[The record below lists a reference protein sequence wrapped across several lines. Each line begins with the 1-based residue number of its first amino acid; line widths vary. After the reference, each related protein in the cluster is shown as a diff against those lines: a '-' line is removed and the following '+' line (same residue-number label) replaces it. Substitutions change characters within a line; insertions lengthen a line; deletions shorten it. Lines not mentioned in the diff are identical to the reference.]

1 MRLIN
6 KVALVTGSAQGI
18 GKAIA
23 ELFVKEGATVIFSDI
38 NDDKGQ
44 RACDDINI
52 KRQQWIKSKPAEYM
66 HLDVSNES
74 EWQQAE
80 QYIGQQYQGLDILVK
95 NPGITGFLET
105 TGAHDPEHLD
115 MASWHKVHQV
125 NLDGV
130 ALGCKTAIALMKN
143 RPTNKNS
150 NCSIINISSRSGMVG
165 IPLAAAYASSKAG
178 VRNHSKSVAL
188 YCAQNA
194 YDIRCNSIHPAA
206 IYTPMWDTML
216 GEGNERADAIKAI
229 SKDIPL
235 GYMGDVMDVA
245 YATLYLASDESK
257 YVTGTEITIDG
268 GILAGS
274 TAAPTQSD

>member
-23 ELFVKEGATVIFSDI
+23 ELFVKEGAIVIFSDI

-80 QYIGQQYQGLDILVK
+80 QYIGQQYQGLDILV
-95 NPGITGFLET
+95 NNAGITGFLET

-194 YDIRCNSIHPAA
+194 YDIRCNFIHPAA
-206 IYTPMWDTML
+206 IYTPMWDAML

-245 YATLYLASDESK
+245 YAALYLASDESK

>member
-1 MRLIN
+1 MRLLN
-6 KVALVTGSAQGI
+6 KVALITGSAQGI

-38 NDDKGQ
+38 DDVKG
-44 RACDDINI
+44 RGACHDINI
-52 KRQQWIKSKPAEYM
+52 KRQQWSESNPAEYM
-66 HLDVSNES
+66 HLDVSSES
-74 EWQQAE
+74 DWQKAE
-80 QYIGQQYQGLDILVK
+80 QYIQQYYHGLDIIV
-95 NPGITGFLET
+95 NNAGITGFLET
-105 TGAHDPEHLD
+105 TGAHDPEYLD

-143 RPTNKNS
+143 RPTDKNYKS
-150 NCSIINISSRSGMVG
+150 SIINISSRSGLVG

-188 YCAQNA
+188 YCAQNG

-206 IYTPMWDTML
+206 IYTPMWDAML
-216 GEGNERADAIKAI
+216 GEGNEREDAIKAI

-245 YATLYLASDESK
+245 YAALYLASDESK
-257 YVTGTEITIDG
+257 YVTGTELTIDG

-274 TAAPTQSD
+274 TATPNS

>member
-1 MRLIN
+1 MRLLN
-6 KVALVTGSAQGI
+6 KIALVTGAAQGI

-38 NDDKGQ
+38 DDGKG
-44 RACDDINI
+44 RGACHDINI
-52 KRQQWIKSKPAEYM
+52 KRQQWSESNPAEYM
-66 HLDVSNES
+66 HLDVSSES
-74 EWQQAE
+74 DWQKAE
-80 QYIGQQYQGLDILVK
+80 QYIQQYYHGLDIIV
-95 NPGITGFLET
+95 NNAGITGFLET
-105 TGAHDPEHLD
+105 TGAHDPEYLD

-143 RPTNKNS
+143 RPTDENRTS
-150 NCSIINISSRSGMVG
+150 SIINISSRSGLVG

-188 YCAQNA
+188 YCAQNG

-206 IYTPMWDTML
+206 IYTPMWDAML
-216 GEGNERADAIKAI
+216 GEGNEREDAIKAI

-235 GYMGDVMDVA
+235 GHMGDVMDVA
-245 YATLYLASDESK
+245 YAALYLASDESK
-257 YVTGTEITIDG
+257 YVTGTELTIDG

-274 TAAPTQSD
+274 TATPNS

>member
-80 QYIGQQYQGLDILVK
+80 QYIGQQYQGLDILV
-95 NPGITGFLET
+95 NNAGITGFLET

-245 YATLYLASDESK
+245 YAALYLASDESK

>member
-1 MRLIN
+1 MRLFN

-18 GKAIA
+18 GQAIA

-52 KRQQWIKSKPAEYM
+52 KRQQWRESKPAEYL

-74 EWQQAE
+74 DWQQAE
-80 QYIGQQYQGLDILVK
+80 QYIQQNYQGLDIVV
-95 NPGITGFLET
+95 NNAGITGFLET

-115 MASWHKVHQV
+115 MASWQKVHQV

-143 RPTNKNS
+143 RPTDKNS
-150 NCSIINISSRSGMVG
+150 TSSIINISSRSGMVG

-188 YCAQNA
+188 YCAQNG

-206 IYTPMWDTML
+206 IYTPMWDAML
-216 GEGNERADAIKAI
+216 GAGNEREDAIRAI

-235 GYMGDVMDVA
+235 GYMGDAMDVA
-245 YATLYLASDESK
+245 YAALYLASDESK
-257 YVTGTEITIDG
+257 YVTGTELTIDG

-274 TAAPTQSD
+274 TAAPSSED

>member
-1 MRLIN
+1 M
-6 KVALVTGSAQGI
+6 KVALITGSAQGI

-23 ELFVKEGATVIFSDI
+23 ELFVKEGSTVIFSDI
-38 NDDKGQ
+38 DDGKG
-44 RACDDINI
+44 RGACHDINI
-52 KRQQWIKSKPAEYM
+52 KRQQWSESNPAEYM
-66 HLDVSNES
+66 HLDVSSES
-74 EWQQAE
+74 DWQKAE
-80 QYIGQQYQGLDILVK
+80 QYIQQYYHGLDIIV
-95 NPGITGFLET
+95 NNAGITGFLET
-105 TGAHDPEHLD
+105 TGAHDPEYLD

-143 RPTNKNS
+143 RPTDKNYKS
-150 NCSIINISSRSGMVG
+150 SIINISSRSGLVG

-188 YCAQNA
+188 YCAQNG

-206 IYTPMWDTML
+206 IYTPMWDAML
-216 GEGNERADAIKAI
+216 GEGNEREDAIKAI

-245 YATLYLASDESK
+245 YAALYLASDESK
-257 YVTGTEITIDG
+257 YVTGTELTIDG

-274 TAAPTQSD
+274 TATPNS

>member
-1 MRLIN
+1 MRLFN
-6 KVALVTGSAQGI
+6 KVALVTGAAQGI

-23 ELFVKEGATVIFSDI
+23 ELFVKEGAIVILSDI

-44 RACDDINI
+44 QACDEINVT
-52 KRQQWIKSKPAEYM
+52 RQQWHKSKPAEYL
-66 HLDVSNES
+66 HLDVSS
-74 EWQQAE
+74 EDDWQSAA
-80 QYIGQQYQGLDILVK
+80 QYIQSQYHHLDILV
-95 NPGITGFLET
+95 NNAGITGFLET

-125 NLDGV
+125 NLDGI
-130 ALGCKTAIALMKN
+130 ALGCRAAIALMKN
-143 RPTNKNS
+143 RPTDKNNKS
-150 NCSIINISSRSGMVG
+150 SIVNISSRSGMVG

-188 YCAQNA
+188 YCAQNG

-216 GEGNERADAIKAI
+216 GEGDAREEAIKAI

-245 YATLYLASDESK
+245 YAALYLASDESK

-274 TAAPTQSD
+274 TATPAQSD

>member
-1 MRLIN
+1 MRLLN
-6 KVALVTGSAQGI
+6 KVALITGSAQGI

-38 NDDKGQ
+38 DDVKG
-44 RACDDINI
+44 RGACHDINI
-52 KRQQWIKSKPAEYM
+52 KRQQWSESNPAEYM
-66 HLDVSNES
+66 HLDVSSES
-74 EWQQAE
+74 DWQKAE
-80 QYIGQQYQGLDILVK
+80 QYIQQYYHGLDIIV
-95 NPGITGFLET
+95 NNAGITGFLET
-105 TGAHDPEHLD
+105 TGAHDPEYLD

-143 RPTNKNS
+143 RPTDKNYKS
-150 NCSIINISSRSGMVG
+150 SIINISSRSGLVG

-188 YCAQNA
+188 YCAQNG

-206 IYTPMWDTML
+206 IYTPMWDAML
-216 GEGNERADAIKAI
+216 GEGNERGDAIKAI

-245 YATLYLASDESK
+245 YAALYLASDESK
-257 YVTGTEITIDG
+257 YVTGTELTIDG

-274 TAAPTQSD
+274 TATPNS

>member
-1 MRLIN
+1 MRLLN
-6 KVALVTGSAQGI
+6 KVALITGSAQGI

-38 NDDKGQ
+38 NDVKG
-44 RACDDINI
+44 RGACHDINV
-52 KRQQWIKSKPAEYM
+52 KRQQWSKSNPAEYM
-66 HLDVSNES
+66 HLDVSSES
-74 EWQQAE
+74 DWQKAE
-80 QYIGQQYQGLDILVK
+80 QYIQQYYHGLDIIV
-95 NPGITGFLET
+95 NNAGITGFLET
-105 TGAHDPEHLD
+105 TGAHDPEYLD

-143 RPTNKNS
+143 RPTDENRKS
-150 NCSIINISSRSGMVG
+150 SIINISSRSGLVG

-188 YCAQNA
+188 YCAQNG

-206 IYTPMWDTML
+206 IYTPMWDAML
-216 GEGNERADAIKAI
+216 GEGNEREDAIKAI

-245 YATLYLASDESK
+245 YAALYLASDESK
-257 YVTGTEITIDG
+257 YVTGTELTIDG

-274 TAAPTQSD
+274 TATPNS

>member
-1 MRLIN
+1 MRLLN
-6 KVALVTGSAQGI
+6 KVALVTGAAQGI

-23 ELFVKEGATVIFSDI
+23 EIFVKEGATVIFSDI

-44 RACDDINI
+44 RACNDINI
-52 KRQQWIKSKPAEYM
+52 KRQQWGESKPAQYM

-74 EWQQAE
+74 DWQQAE
-80 QYIGQQYQGLDILVK
+80 QAIKQKYQGLDILV
-95 NPGITGFLET
+95 NNAGITGFLET

-115 MASWHKVHQV
+115 MASWRKVHQV

-130 ALGCKTAIALMKN
+130 ALGCKAAIALMKN
-143 RPTNKNS
+143 RSTDKNS
-150 NCSIINISSRSGMVG
+150 NSSIINISSRSGMVG

-188 YCAQNA
+188 YCAQNG

-216 GEGNERADAIKAI
+216 GEGDAREEAIKVI

-257 YVTGTEITIDG
+257 YVTGIELTIDG

-274 TAAPTQSD
+274 TATPAQSD

>member
-1 MRLIN
+1 MRLLN
-6 KVALVTGSAQGI
+6 KVALVTGAAQGI

-23 ELFVKEGATVIFSDI
+23 EIFVKEGATVIFSDI

-44 RACDDINI
+44 RACNDINI
-52 KRQQWIKSKPAEYM
+52 KRQQWGESKPAQYM

-74 EWQQAE
+74 DWQQAE
-80 QYIGQQYQGLDILVK
+80 QTIKQKYQGLDILV
-95 NPGITGFLET
+95 NNAGITGFLET
-105 TGAHDPEHLD
+105 TGAHDPENLD

-130 ALGCKTAIALMKN
+130 ALGCKTAIGLMKN
-143 RPTNKNS
+143 RPADEGS
-150 NCSIINISSRSGMVG
+150 NASIVNISSRSGMVG

-188 YCAQNA
+188 YCAQNG

-206 IYTPMWDTML
+206 IYTPMWDAML
-216 GEGNERADAIKAI
+216 GEGNDREDAIKAI

-245 YATLYLASDESK
+245 YAALYLASDESK

-274 TAAPTQSD
+274 TATPAQSD

>member
-80 QYIGQQYQGLDILVK
+80 QYIGQQYQGLDILV
-95 NPGITGFLET
+95 NNAGITGFLET

-206 IYTPMWDTML
+206 IYTPMWDAML

-245 YATLYLASDESK
+245 YAALYLASDESK

>member
-1 MRLIN
+1 MRLLN
-6 KVALVTGSAQGI
+6 KVALITGSAQGI

-38 NDDKGQ
+38 NDVKG
-44 RACDDINI
+44 RGACHDINI
-52 KRQQWIKSKPAEYM
+52 KRQQWSESNPAEYM
-66 HLDVSNES
+66 HLDVSSES
-74 EWQQAE
+74 DWQKAE
-80 QYIGQQYQGLDILVK
+80 QYIQQCYHGLDIIV
-95 NPGITGFLET
+95 NNAGITGFLET
-105 TGAHDPEHLD
+105 TGAHDPEYLD

-143 RPTNKNS
+143 RPTDENRKS
-150 NCSIINISSRSGMVG
+150 SIINISSRSGLVG

-188 YCAQNA
+188 YCAQNG

-206 IYTPMWDTML
+206 IYTPMWDAML
-216 GEGNERADAIKAI
+216 GEGNEREDAIKAI

-245 YATLYLASDESK
+245 YAALYLASDESK
-257 YVTGTEITIDG
+257 YVTGTELTIDG

-274 TAAPTQSD
+274 TATPNS